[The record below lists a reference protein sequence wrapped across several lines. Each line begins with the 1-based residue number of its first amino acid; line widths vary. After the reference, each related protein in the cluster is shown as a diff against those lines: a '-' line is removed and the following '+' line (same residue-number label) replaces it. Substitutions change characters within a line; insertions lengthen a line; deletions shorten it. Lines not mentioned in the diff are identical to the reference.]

1 MFFRSTRLSTQR
13 NRPSLSHSSPPRRK
27 RTTIAI
33 ITATNIK
40 AVAFCIIVISFFTC
54 QLGFNYTTLNNTT
67 QQIIQS
73 NKLTIENGPIT
84 TASQLSDDDNDSFS
98 ACILW
103 MDDNHR
109 LEEWL
114 AYHYYFMKLR
124 YVVIN
129 IDPWSKTSPQSII
142 DRWNDAEN
150 KYNLNMT
157 IVTMTDSEYVPN
169 FDQKVKK
176 FHYLENIKAKSYIQ
190 KKTLYHR
197 YRQSTFYKACS
208 HHLIEHNKS
217 WTSYWDTDEFITF
230 QQGGKK
236 DREFGLYAEESTRK
250 MEQPGYILRRLN
262 TIKKEVNETG
272 VSCVSVNR
280 RRYCSKELNVSKINQ
295 MLGARSVIPEDL
307 VMTGSSSHS
316 NRSNLLSINAKHED
330 RSNTIRHLDTLRYN
344 FLSPGMDGQPK
355 SFIDLSQPQTKSFAG
370 EWLVHKPMQALCNDE
385 AGRQRGDKAI
395 RLLSEE
401 RFVIN
406 HYLGDWPSYSFR
418 DDARRGG
425 FRSYEQWS
433 VRANMTQGK
442 FTHVIWP
449 WLVGFVELV
458 GKGARGGP
466 EVASYLLQDAGR
478 FPEGFDPL
486 ANVKSYQKKN
496 NREKLKFN

>member
-1 MFFRSTRLSTQR
+1 MRELRL
-13 NRPSLSHSSPPRRK
+13 
-27 RTTIAI
+27 
-33 ITATNIK
+33 
-40 AVAFCIIVISFFTC
+40 C
-54 QLGFNYTTLNNTT
+54 
-67 QQIIQS
+67 
-73 NKLTIENGPIT
+73 
-84 TASQLSDDDNDSFS
+84 
-98 ACILW
+98 
-103 MDDNHR
+103 
-109 LEEWL
+109 
-114 AYHYYFMKLR
+114 
-124 YVVIN
+124 
-129 IDPWSKTSPQSII
+129 
-142 DRWNDAEN
+142 
-150 KYNLNMT
+150 
-157 IVTMTDSEYVPN
+157 
-169 FDQKVKK
+169 QKVFK
-176 FHYLENIKAKSYIQ
+176 FLFVRSPVQ
-190 KKTLYHR
+190 K
-197 YRQSTFYKACS
+197 
-208 HHLIEHNKS
+208 HNPMYNS
-217 WTSYWDTDEFITF
+217 NRTSYWDTDEFISF
-230 QQGGKK
+230 QQGGNRDK
-236 DREFGLYAEESTRK
+236 EFGLYAEESTRK

-295 MLGARSVIPEDL
+295 MLGARSVIPEGVL
-307 VMTGSSSHS
+307 ITGTSSHS

-330 RSNTIRHLDTLRYN
+330 RANTIRHLDTLRYN

-458 GKGARGGP
+458 GKGAGGGP